1 MSITV
6 GVNVNV
12 NCLNATVY
20 INEVVYEN
28 GFTPNSPI
36 GLPPYVI
43 RVVADE
49 GHWFFDYELN
59 ARIRYTNGWSETL
72 PILQNITIDDDYWN
86 EGYTEFIF
94 EWNPPSYI
102 YNDMVRLRIE
112 GFNAIE
118 GGEEP
123 DAPDAP
129 DLIDTLSAIYH
140 PTIGEV
146 KSLADERYV
155 SGMENV
161 PIRNF
166 IHNLYTLPFDVSELD
181 GERKN
186 VELGGGTLNTE
197 STILTQSI
205 LNVLVAEIHVPAKY
219 NNAYDYI
226 KTTCTLYLPFIESI
240 ELDIER
246 VIDKTITVEYVIDLY
261 DGIATCNV
269 YSEGELLISRLNEIS
284 RKIPFY
290 QKTEVSSESPQIGK
304 VLNNSVTVPFIEVVR
319 NIPYNEVEGIGNE
332 VSQVEVI
339 GNLEGYVEVRTIH
352 LQTSATK
359 REQEMII
366 SQLRNGVI
374 IK

>member
-1 MSITV
+1 MVSVTV
-6 GVNVNV
+6 VV

-20 INEVVYEN
+20 INEVAYEN
-28 GFTPNSPI
+28 GTTYNAVI

-59 ARIRYTNGWSETL
+59 AKITRRSGWNETV
-72 PILQNITIDDDYWN
+72 PILQNITIESDYWN
-86 EGYTEFIF
+86 ERYTEFIY
-94 EWNPPSYI
+94 EWNPPPVI
-102 YNDMVRLRIE
+102 YEDTIRITIE

-123 DAPDAP
+123 EEPEAP
-129 DLIDTLSAIYH
+129 DLIDTLTAIYH
-140 PTIGEV
+140 PTIDEV
-146 KSLADERYV
+146 KSLANERYV
-155 SGMENV
+155 SGMDNV
-161 PIRNF
+161 PIRNY
-166 IHNLYTLPFDVSELD
+166 IYNLYTLPFDVSELD
-181 GERKN
+181 GERQKIA
-186 VELGGGTLNTE
+186 LGGGTLNTE

-226 KTTCTLYLPFIESI
+226 RTTCTLYLPFIGSI
-240 ELDIER
+240 ELDVER
-246 VIDKTITVEYVIDLY
+246 VIDKTITVEYVIDLF
-261 DGIATCNV
+261 DGVATCNV
-269 YSEGELLISRLNEIS
+269 YSEGELLTSKLNEIG
-284 RKIPFY
+284 RKVPFY
-290 QKTEVSSESPQIGK
+290 QKTEVSSETPQIGK
-304 VLNNSVTVPFIEVVR
+304 VLNNSVKVPFIEVVR
-319 NIPYNEVEGIGNE
+319 NIPYNQVEGIGNE
-332 VSQVEVI
+332 VSQVEII
-339 GNLEGYVEVRTIH
+339 GNLEGYVEINTVH

>member
-6 GVNVNV
+6 GVNV

-20 INEVVYEN
+20 INEVAYEN
-28 GFTPNSPI
+28 GTTSNSPI

-43 RVVADE
+43 RVVADA

-59 ARIRYTNGWSETL
+59 ARIRYTNGWGETI
-72 PILQNITIDDDYWN
+72 PILQNITIEDDYWN
-86 EGYTEFIF
+86 EGYTEFIY

-102 YNDMVRLRIE
+102 YGDMMRLRIE

-123 DAPDAP
+123 DAPD
-129 DLIDTLSAIYH
+129 LIDILSAIYH
-140 PTIGEV
+140 PTIDDV
-146 KSLADERYV
+146 KSLADEKYV

-161 PIRNF
+161 PIRNY
-166 IHNLYTLPFDVSELD
+166 IYNLYTLPFDVSELD
-181 GERKN
+181 GEKQN
-186 VELGGGTLNTE
+186 VKLGGGTLNTE

-205 LNVLVAEIHVPAKY
+205 LKVLVAEIPVPAKY

-226 KTTCTLYLPFIESI
+226 KTTCTLYLPFIDSI
-240 ELDIER
+240 ELDVER
-246 VIDKTITVEYVIDLY
+246 VISKTITVEYIIDLY
-261 DGIATCNV
+261 EGVATCNV
-269 YSEGELLISRLNEIS
+269 YSEGELLISKLNEIG
-284 RKIPFY
+284 RKVPFY
-290 QKTEVSSESPQIGK
+290 QKTEVSSETPQIGK
-304 VLNNSVTVPFIEVVR
+304 VLNNSVKIPFIEVVR

-332 VSQVEVI
+332 VSEVEVI
-339 GNLEGYVEVRTIH
+339 GNLEGYVEVNTIH

-359 REQEMII
+359 KEQEMII

>member
-6 GVNVNV
+6 GVNVD
-12 NCLNATVY
+12 CLNATVY
-20 INEVVYEN
+20 INEVAYEN

-36 GLPPYVI
+36 GLPPYVF

-49 GHWFFDYELN
+49 GYWFFDYELN
-59 ARIRYTNGWSETL
+59 AKITRRNGWSVTET
-72 PILQNITIDDDYWN
+72 ILQNITIEDDYWN

-102 YNDMVRLRIE
+102 YEDTVSLRIE

-123 DAPDAP
+123 EEPEAP
-129 DLIDTLSAIYH
+129 DLIDTLTAVYH
-140 PTIGEV
+140 PTIDEV
-146 KSLADERYV
+146 KSLANERYV

-161 PIRNF
+161 PIRNY
-166 IHNLYTLPFDVSELD
+166 IYNLYTLPFDVSELD
-181 GERKN
+181 GEKQN
-186 VELGGGTLNTE
+186 IELGGGTLNTE
-197 STILTQSI
+197 SNILTKSI
-205 LNVLVAEIHVPAKY
+205 LNVLVAEIPVPAKY

-240 ELDIER
+240 ELDVER
-246 VIDKTITVEYVIDLY
+246 VINKTIAVEYVIDLY
-261 DGIATCNV
+261 EGVATCNV
-269 YSEGELLISRLNEIS
+269 YSEGELLTSKLNEVG
-284 RKIPFY
+284 RKVPFY
-290 QKTEVSSESPQIGK
+290 QKTEVSSETPQIGK
-304 VLNNSVTVPFIEVVR
+304 VLNNSIKIPFIEVMR
-319 NIPYNEVEGIGNE
+319 NIPYNKVEGIGNE

-352 LQTSATK
+352 LQSSATK

-366 SQLRNGVI
+366 SQLRSGVI

>member
-6 GVNVNV
+6 DVNV

-20 INEVVYEN
+20 INEVAYEN

-59 ARIRYTNGWSETL
+59 ARIRYTNGWNETL
-72 PILQNITIDDDYWN
+72 PILQNITIEDDYWN

-94 EWNPPSYI
+94 EWNPPFYI
-102 YNDMVRLRIE
+102 YEDMIRLRIE
-112 GFNAIE
+112 GFNAVE

-123 DAPDAP
+123 EKP
-129 DLIDTLSAIYH
+129 DLIDILSAIYH
-140 PTIGEV
+140 PTIDEV
-146 KSLADERYV
+146 KSLANEKYV

-161 PIRNF
+161 SIRNY
-166 IHNLYTLPFDVSELD
+166 IYNLYTLPFDVSELD
-181 GERKN
+181 GEKQN
-186 VELGGGTLNTE
+186 IELGGGTLNTE
-197 STILTQSI
+197 SAILTKSI
-205 LNVLVAEIHVPAKY
+205 LNVLVAEIPVPAKY

-226 KTTCTLYLPFIESI
+226 KTTCTLYLPFVESI
-240 ELDIER
+240 KLDVER
-246 VIDKTITVEYVIDLY
+246 VINKTIIVEYVIDLY
-261 DGIATCNV
+261 DGVATCNV
-269 YSEGELLISRLNEIS
+269 YSEDELLTSKLNEIG
-284 RKIPFY
+284 RKVPFY
-290 QKTEVSSESPQIGK
+290 QKTEVSSEIPQIGK
-304 VLNNSVTVPFIEVVR
+304 VLNNSIKIPFIEVVR

>member
-1 MSITV
+1 MSISVTV
-6 GVNVNV
+6 FVD
-12 NCLNATVY
+12 CLNATVY
-20 INEVVYEN
+20 INDVAYEN
-28 GFTPNSPI
+28 GTTNNAVI
-36 GLPPYVI
+36 GLPPYMI
-43 RVVADE
+43 RVVADN
-49 GHWFFDYELN
+49 GYWFFDYELN
-59 ARIRYTNGWSETL
+59 ARIRYRNSYFETI
-72 PILQNITIDDDYWN
+72 PVLQNITIEDDYWN

-94 EWNPPSYI
+94 EWNPPSNI
-102 YNDMVRLRIE
+102 YEDIMRLNIE
-112 GFNAIE
+112 GFNAVE

-129 DLIDTLSAIYH
+129 DLIDTLTAIYH
-140 PTIGEV
+140 TTIDEV
-146 KSLADERYV
+146 KSLANERYV

-161 PIRNF
+161 PIRNY
-166 IHNLYTLPFDVSELD
+166 IYNLYTLPFDVSELD

-186 VELGGGTLNTE
+186 IELGGGTLNTE

-205 LNVLVAEIHVPAKY
+205 LKVLVAEIHVPAKY

-240 ELDIER
+240 ELDVER

-261 DGIATCNV
+261 ESVATCNV
-269 YSEGELLISRLNEIS
+269 YSEGELLTSKLNEIG
-284 RKIPFY
+284 RKVPFY
-290 QKTEVSSESPQIGK
+290 QKTEVSSETPQIGK
-304 VLNNSVTVPFIEVVR
+304 VLNNSIKIPFIEVVR

-366 SQLRNGVI
+366 SHLRNGVI